1 MLSRRRMLHGLAGAM
16 AATAALRP
24 GLSLASLPGDKRL
37 VVVILRGGVDGL
49 AAVPPHG
56 DPAYRR
62 AHDKLALAGPGGK
75 DGLLDL
81 DGHFGLHPSL
91 KVLHEMYR
99 DGDLLAV
106 HAAAVPY
113 RARSHVDGQD
123 VLETGTARPGGAR
136 DGWLNRALRVLD
148 PAREPGLG
156 LALGESV
163 PLILRGPARV
173 ASWSPNVLPLPEPAL
188 LEEIAHLWRHDAL
201 LGPALAEGLRLQD
214 PDKAAMTHGRG
225 LRGLYGPRGIV
236 TYAEKAGRM
245 LAEPDGP
252 RIAVL
257 EMGGW
262 DTHANQGLTAGRL
275 ANHLSAFGDGMGE
288 LKAALGG
295 QWAQTAVL
303 AVSEFGRTAAP
314 NGTGGTDHGVAGAAL
329 LLGGAVAGGR
339 VRADW
344 PGLAA
349 GQLYEGRDLRPT
361 TDLRALFKAALRDHL
376 GVDPTALETEV
387 FPESRAIRSLEGLF
401 SA

>member
-1 MLSRRRMLHGLAGAM
+1 MLSRRRILHGLAGGM
-16 AATAALRP
+16 AAAAALGP
-24 GLSLASLPGDKRL
+24 GLSLARLPGEKRL

-62 AHDKLALAGPGGK
+62 ARGKLALSGPGGT

-81 DGHFGLHPSL
+81 DGSFGLHPAL
-91 KVLHEMYR
+91 KVLHGMYR
-99 DGDLLAV
+99 DGDLLAI
-106 HAAAVPY
+106 HAAAAPY
-113 RARSHVDGQD
+113 RARSHFDAQD
-123 VLETGTARPGGAR
+123 VLENGTARPGGAR
-136 DGWLNRALRVLD
+136 DGWLNRALRALD
-148 PAREPGLG
+148 PARDAGLG

-163 PLILRGPARV
+163 PLILRGPVRV

-188 LEEIAHLWRHDAL
+188 LDEIARLWRHDAVL
-201 LGPALAEGLRLQD
+201 EPALAEGLRLQD
-214 PDKAAMTHGRG
+214 PDRSQLKNGRG

-245 LAEPDGP
+245 LARAEGP

-275 ANHLSAFGDGMGE
+275 ANHLAAFGDGMGE
-288 LKAALGG
+288 LKAALGAH
-295 QWAQTAVL
+295 WSHTAVL

-314 NGTGGTDHGVAGAAL
+314 NGTNGTDHGIAGAAL
-329 LLGGAVAGGR
+329 LFGGAVAGGR

-349 GQLYEGRDLRPT
+349 SQLYEGRDLRPT

-376 GVDPTALETEV
+376 GVDAGALETDV
-387 FPESRAIRSLEGLF
+387 FPDSRAVKPLEGLF
-401 SA
+401 VA